1 MNEQEQYRRQNVR
14 FQCVQLAC
22 KVEGLGV
29 QEIVDLAASME
40 LFIFGAEPVAVV
52 EAPVV
57 ADVSE
62 GGNAD

>member
-40 LFIFGAEPVAVV
+40 LFIFGAEPVAVEPTAAEPVAV
-52 EAPVV
+52 EV
-57 ADVSE
+57 E
-62 GGNAD
+62 Q

>member
-40 LFIFGAEPVAVV
+40 AFIFGDAAEVAQPAA
-52 EAPVV
+52 E
-57 ADVSE
+57 
-62 GGNAD
+62 

>member
-14 FQCVQLAC
+14 FQCIQLAA

-40 LFIFGAEPVAVV
+40 LFIFGNEEVAVELEP
-52 EAPVV
+52 EA
-57 ADVSE
+57 
-62 GGNAD
+62 